1 MDTVRGL
8 TSCSS
13 IKSWPCVCVGG
24 GGGRGSESQA
34 LFLQWPLQPEAP
46 WCMGTVQFR
55 VPLPSTWLVV
65 FRQVTSYPTNF
76 QNKQKQ
82 KTRGVVIRW
91 TQGELGNLTV
101 FCLWFCLRVAG
112 TVGLEGRHS
121 YCPLRDFQLAV
132 LSHSAFLKKLYII
145 LFLIEVWLICDVVP
159 GV

>member
-1 MDTVRGL
+1 MDTVRRL

-13 IKSWPCVCVGG
+13 IKSWPCVC
-24 GGGRGSESQA
+24 GGRWERLWVPGPVLAVTPPAGGS
-34 LFLQWPLQPEAP
+34 LVH
-46 WCMGTVQFR
+46 MGTVQFR

-65 FRQVTSYPTNF
+65 FRRVTSYPTNF

-112 TVGLEGRHS
+112 TVGSEGRHS
-121 YCPLRDFQLAV
+121 YCPLCDFSV
-132 LSHSAFLKKLYII
+132 SSIVSFCFFKKII
-145 LFLIEVWLICDVVP
+145 HYFIFNWNMICDVVP